1 LEVAGTV
8 GGAGGVAL
16 AAGTLKELDGF
27 AAGAFAS
34 PSAYGSDP
42 ESSRADRPARK
53 SPRLLCLICPGSLRQ
68 EAVSKFEEICG
79 RVCKITYSPRCT
91 NSESEFIEPAST
103 EDKRAASANEKV
115 K

>member
-1 LEVAGTV
+1 LEAAGAV
-8 GGAGGVAL
+8 GGVAL

-79 RVCKITYSPRCT
+79 RGYKITYSPR
-91 NSESEFIEPAST
+91 SASAESASIGLAT
-103 EDKRAASANEKV
+103 AEDKERLALTKE
-115 K
+115 

>member
-1 LEVAGTV
+1 V
-8 GGAGGVAL
+8 GGAGGVAF
-16 AAGTLKELDGF
+16 AAGALEELDGF

-68 EAVSKFEEICG
+68 EAVSKFEKICG
-79 RVCKITYSPRCT
+79 MYALTRHVLLSQNWQLLDQQLQKIKERLALTK
-91 NSESEFIEPAST
+91 E
-103 EDKRAASANEKV
+103 
-115 K
+115 

>member
-1 LEVAGTV
+1 M
-8 GGAGGVAL
+8 GGAGGVVL
-16 AAGTLKELDGF
+16 AAETLKELDGF

-42 ESSRADRPARK
+42 KSSRVDRPARK

-68 EAVSKFEEICG
+68 EAVSKYVGCFRRG
-79 RVCKITYSPRCT
+79 STHSPRCT
-91 NSESEFIEPAST
+91 KSESPSIGPATT
-103 EDKRAASANEKV
+103 EDKRAASANERV